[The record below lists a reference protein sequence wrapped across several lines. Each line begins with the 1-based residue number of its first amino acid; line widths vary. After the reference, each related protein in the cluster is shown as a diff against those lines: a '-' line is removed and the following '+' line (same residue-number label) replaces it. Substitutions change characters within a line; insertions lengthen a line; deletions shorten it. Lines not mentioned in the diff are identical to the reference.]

1 MCLIF
6 HLFLFSRH
14 ISCHTVCISTFSRF
28 TLFLITTRSYS
39 VCFSFSTF
47 FKFFTQIQV
56 LIWVFFLFHIFH
68 CFSPQSRSYSLC
80 LYFTPFSY
88 FTFHATFLYYHV
100 SFSFSSFVSFLA
112 TFQFLQ
118 WAIFIFHVF

>member
-1 MCLIF
+1 M
-6 HLFLFSRH
+6 
-14 ISCHTVCISTFSRF
+14 
-28 TLFLITTRSYS
+28 
-39 VCFSFSTF
+39 CFSFSTF

-80 LYFTPFSY
+80 LSFYNFFIFFAKIQVLLYFSY
-88 FTFHATFLYYHV
+88 FSFFTVTHHNPDPTVCVSQFDRFLEFLTTFLSYHV

-112 TFQFLQ
+112 IFQFLLC
-118 WAIFIFHVF
+118 AIFIFHVF